1 MKTITL
7 IIIALAFTT
16 FSYGQRV
23 VALHSAGTVTMFDA
37 TSPLVAAYNASVTGD
52 TIYLPGGAFTP
63 PPLFDKGLVIIG
75 AGVHPDSTTATY
87 PTVITAGIT
96 LGENADNIHIEG
108 IDMPSLGTANNVSV
122 NNFLV
127 RRCKIN
133 GAISLPGDLSNPIL
147 GSAFIG
153 NILIGSIDIN
163 NMTNSICSNNLI
175 QSRVQDSEANT
186 FENNVVIYTG
196 NTSYYV
202 FEDCDNN
209 VITNNV
215 FVNNTYY
222 LVAGTGNIIQNN
234 LIEYSSP
241 YFGTS
246 PILIGNYLN
255 VPHADILVN
264 QTGSNL
270 DFTQDY
276 HLVSPATYLGADG
289 SEVGI
294 YGGTFPFK
302 DGAVP
307 MNPHIRSVSISPTTN
322 AAGELSIDI
331 IVGAQD
337 N

>member
-1 MKTITL
+1 MKTISL
-7 IIIALAFTT
+7 IIIALALTT
-16 FSYGQRV
+16 FSFGQRV

-63 PPLFDKGLVIIG
+63 PPVFDKGLVIIG
-75 AGVHPDSTTATY
+75 AGVHPDSTIATF
-87 PTVITAGIT
+87 PTVITANVT

-108 IDMPSLGTANNVSV
+108 IDMPYLTSASNVSI
-122 NNFLV
+122 NSFLI

-133 GAISLPGDLSNPIL
+133 NGVYLPGDLSNPTI

-153 NILIGSIDIN
+153 NILIGNLRIG
-163 NMTNSICSNNLI
+163 NMTNSIFSNNLI
-175 QSRVQDSEANT
+175 ERNLEDSEANT
-186 FENNVVIYTG
+186 FENNVFIYTG
-196 NTSYYV
+196 NTAYFI
-202 FEDCDNN
+202 FEDSDNN
-209 VITNNV
+209 VISSNV
-215 FVNNTYY
+215 FVNNTAY
-222 LVAGTGNIIQNN
+222 LISGTGNIFQYN
-234 LIEYSSP
+234 LIETTAGY
-241 YFGTS
+241 GTA
-246 PILIGNYLN
+246 PISTGNYTGI
-255 VPHADILVN
+255 PHGDILVN

-270 DFTQDY
+270 DFTHDY
-276 HLVSPATYLGADG
+276 HLVSPATYLGSDG

-331 IVGAQD
+331 TVGAQD

>member
-63 PPLFDKGLVIIG
+63 PPVFDKGLVIIG
-75 AGVHPDSTTATY
+75 AGVHPDSTTATF
-87 PTVITAGIT
+87 PTVITANVN

-108 IDMPSLGTANNVSV
+108 IDMPYLGIGNNVSV
-122 NNFLV
+122 NGFLI

-133 GAISLPGDLSNPIL
+133 GTVSFAGTLTNPIT
-147 GSAFIG
+147 GSALIG
-153 NILIGSIDIN
+153 NILIGGLNIN
-163 NMTNSICSNNLI
+163 NMTNSIVANNLI
-175 QSRVQDSEANT
+175 QGGINDSESNT
-186 FENNVVIYTG
+186 FENNVFIYAGSPTYNVI
-196 NTSYYV
+196 
-202 FEDCDNN
+202 EDCNN
-209 VITNNV
+209 NTFSNNV
-215 FVNNTYY
+215 FVNNSIYSIS
-222 LVAGTGNIIQNN
+222 GTGNIFQYNVFENGSIG
-234 LIEYSSP
+234 Y
-241 YFGTS
+241 GTA
-246 PILIGNYLN
+246 PVTIANYTGIA
-255 VPHADILVN
+255 HADILVN
-264 QTGSNL
+264 QSGSNL
-270 DFTQDY
+270 DFTHDY
-276 HLVSPATYLGADG
+276 HLVYPATYLGVDG

-307 MNPHIRSVSISPTTN
+307 MNPHIRTVSISPTTN

-331 IVGAQD
+331 TVGAQD